1 MSLAPLN
8 LLRPAED
15 LRLGILSFRERRA
28 RGADLPVP
36 AHAWDFPRLNADAIR
51 SDFSLLT
58 RDRASAHIPGHVRTT
73 RPDNIFL
80 EPGTRLEHCT
90 LNAADGPIYIAA
102 GALVMD
108 GVCIR
113 GPVAIGEGAVLK
125 MNASI
130 YGGTTIGPRC
140 IVGGEVKNS
149 IVMDYSN
156 KAHDGYLG
164 DSVVGAWCNLG
175 AGTSTSNIRNTGN
188 PVSAWDADAQ
198 AFRPAGQKL
207 GLVMGDFSRT
217 AILTA
222 FNTGTVVGAC
232 AHVFGHTALTPKW
245 IPSFA
250 WGPDDRADIEKT
262 LQQLR
267 NWMAFKGASPSE
279 ALVATIRTLHSQP

>member
-1 MSLAPLN
+1 
-8 LLRPAED
+8 
-15 LRLGILSFRERRA
+15 
-28 RGADLPVP
+28 
-36 AHAWDFPRLNADAIR
+36 
-51 SDFSLLT
+51 
-58 RDRASAHIPGHVRTT
+58 
-73 RPDNIFL
+73 
-80 EPGTRLEHCT
+80 
-90 LNAADGPIYIAA
+90 
-102 GALVMD
+102 
-108 GVCIR
+108 
-113 GPVAIGEGAVLK
+113 
-125 MNASI
+125 
-130 YGGTTIGPRC
+130 
-140 IVGGEVKNS
+140 VGGEVKNS
-149 IVMDYSN
+149 ILMDYSN

-188 PVSAWDADAQ
+188 PVSAWDAYAQ

-232 AHVFGHTALTPKW
+232 AHVFGHHTLTPKW

-279 ALVATIRTLHSQP
+279 ALVASIRTLHSQP

>member
-8 LLRPAED
+8 LLRPTED

-28 RGADLPVP
+28 LGTDLPVP

-51 SDFSLLT
+51 SDVGLLT
-58 RDRASAHIPGHVRTT
+58 RDRASAHIPDHVRTT
-73 RPDNIFL
+73 RPGNIFL
-80 EPGTRLEHCT
+80 EPGTRLEHCI
-90 LNAADGPIYIAA
+90 LNAADGPIYIAS

-125 MNASI
+125 MNASV
-130 YGGTTIGPRC
+130 YGGTSIGPRC

-149 IVMDYSN
+149 ILMDFTN

-198 AFRPAGQKL
+198 AFMPAGQKL
-207 GLVMGDFSRT
+207 GLIMGDFSRT

-232 AHVFGHTALTPKW
+232 AHVFGHPALTPKH

-250 WGPDDRADIEKT
+250 WGPDGRADIEKT
-262 LQQLR
+262 ILQLR
-267 NWMAFKGASPSE
+267 NWMSFKGASPSE
-279 ALVATIRTLHSQP
+279 EMLAMMRTLHSQA